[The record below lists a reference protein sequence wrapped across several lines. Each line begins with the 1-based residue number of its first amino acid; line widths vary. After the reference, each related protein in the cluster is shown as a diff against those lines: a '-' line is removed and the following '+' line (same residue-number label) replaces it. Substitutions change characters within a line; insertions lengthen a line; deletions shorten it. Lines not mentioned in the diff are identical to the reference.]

1 MSLNALW
8 PFFHRGEKQNS
19 SHFRAYCKGCV
30 THHEA
35 QAELLDESA
44 VSDDVDAGTAMRAKQ
59 KLFEEGA
66 QIICFWL
73 SLY

>member
-1 MSLNALW
+1 MC
-8 PFFHRGEKQNS
+8 HK
-19 SHFRAYCKGCV
+19 
-30 THHEA
+30 A

-44 VSDDVDAGTAMRAKQ
+44 VSDDVDAGTAMWAKQ